1 MKISRNEERLC
12 QEKREYNIK
21 DGRTAGRK
29 EGKNMTSRM
38 EGRRKQN
45 KKWHHRRLKGRKE
58 KKMISRNEG
67 GWYYGRKKGM

>member
-29 EGKNMTSRM
+29 EGKNVTSRM

-58 KKMISRNEG
+58 KKIISRNEG
-67 GWYYGRKKGM
+67 GWYCGRKKGR